1 MGIYSFKNVRL
12 SPIPLKRKRSRLLT
26 FFNLLLTI
34 YTIQI
39 STMKTKFILQ
49 SSLMQLALSVCI
61 ASTFTACSCDDDSD
75 INSLLSEETTTID
88 FEFSGYSYHYGTA
101 NILYDFA
108 GNNLVG
114 SDTIYKSSCT
124 LNLRQG
130 KHHLIWINGLW
141 PTNSWMTDIEREKK
155 SGVYFD
161 PQTKTITNY
170 YPDGNTDHVIV
181 YCEKDLEVS
190 PYLLPIQKI
199 EYKHVTC
206 VLRIEVTDNARWLTW
221 YPSQTGQKGRIT
233 GVPSVKSVSLDNNKY
248 TLNDVTL
255 QSDSISRYEDDVNRF
270 FMLCPSEGID
280 DIQPVAEIIDQ
291 DGRLIEVNRMP
302 KFSLRRGYI
311 TTLRGPLLTGTISDW
326 TVTMEPYRE

>member
-1 MGIYSFKNVRL
+1 
-12 SPIPLKRKRSRLLT
+12 
-26 FFNLLLTI
+26 
-34 YTIQI
+34 
-39 STMKTKFILQ
+39 MKTKQFILQ

-61 ASTFTACSCDDDSD
+61 ASAFTACSSDDDSD
-75 INSLLSEETTTID
+75 INAFLSEETTTIN
-88 FEFSGYSYHYGTA
+88 FEFSGYSYYYGTE
-101 NILYDFA
+101 NILFDYA
-108 GNNLVG
+108 GNSLVG
-114 SDTIYKSSCT
+114 SDTISKSSCT

-130 KHHLIWINGLW
+130 KHKLIWINGLW
-141 PTNSWMTDIEREKK
+141 PTTNMVVNNR

-170 YPDGNTDHVIV
+170 YPDGNTEHIIV
-181 YCEKDLEVS
+181 CCEKDLEVP

-206 VLRIEVTDNARWLTW
+206 VLRIEVTDNAKWLTW
-221 YPSQTGQKGRIT
+221 HPSQTGLKGRIT
-233 GVPSVKSVSLDNNKY
+233 GVPFVKSVSLDNNKY

-280 DIQPVAEIIDQ
+280 DIQPVAEIINQ
-291 DGRLIEVNRMP
+291 DGKLIEVNRMP

-326 TVTMEPYRE
+326 TVTMEPYKN